1 MAKIRGGG
9 SDAREGGE
17 GPSSPTL
24 ILISSAEL
32 KLLEAES
39 TDSHRPSRPCKAH
52 SSAEQ

>member
-1 MAKIRGGG
+1 MAKIRGRG

-39 TDSHRPSRPCKAH
+39 QQTVQSP
-52 SSAEQ
+52 QLT